1 MKITVLAGQGA
12 STAILLNW
20 LIRKGYTDLAVIL
33 EAPTTR
39 LDLIRQRTRRLGWV
53 RTLGQVAFMVSVLP
67 LLRFE
72 SAGRRRELL
81 SLFEL
86 KDQMPALDQCLNVQ
100 TINDDQVVDHLRF
113 PAADLVLVNGTRIIR
128 TPVLRATDAPIIN
141 THVGITP
148 HYRGGSMADIGH
160 SGIMIERILVSPFI
174 AWMRVSTRDVFLAKH
189 KIAPEP
195 TDNFAS
201 YPLLQQA
208 ASFGGLEDLLEAIR
222 KGKPLNELARSPN
235 EGRQWIHPTLIEYAR
250 GRLRGVR

>member
-12 STAILLNW
+12 SSAILLNW
-20 LIRKGYTDLAVIL
+20 LIHKGYTDLAVIL

-100 TINDDQVVDHLRF
+100 TINDDQVVDHLRSR
-113 PAADLVLVNGTRIIR
+113 AADLVLVNGTRIIR
-128 TPVLRATDAPIIN
+128 APVLRATDAPIIN

-148 HYRGGSMADIGH
+148 HYRGVHGGYWSIWNNDRENFGVTLH
-160 SGIMIERILVSPFI
+160 CVDEGVDTGRI
-174 AWMRVSTRDVFLAKH
+174 LAKH

-222 KGKPLNELARSPN
+222 KGKPLNELARSPD
-235 EGRQWIHPTLIEYAR
+235 EGRQWTHPTLIEYAH

>member
-100 TINDDQVVDHLRF
+100 TINDDQVVDHLRSR
-113 PAADLVLVNGTRIIR
+113 AADLVLVNGTRIIR
-128 TPVLRATDAPIIN
+128 APVLRATDAPIIN

-148 HYRGGSMADIGH
+148 HYRGVHGGYWSLWNNDRENFGVTLH
-160 SGIMIERILVSPFI
+160 CVDEGVDTGRI
-174 AWMRVSTRDVFLAKH
+174 LAKH

-222 KGKPLNELARSPN
+222 KGKPLNELARSPD

>member
-20 LIRKGYTDLAVIL
+20 LIHKGYTDLAVIL

-72 SAGRRRELL
+72 SAGRQRELL

-100 TINDDQVVDHLRF
+100 TINDDQVVDHLRSR
-113 PAADLVLVNGTRIIR
+113 AADLVLVNGTRIIR
-128 TPVLRATDAPIIN
+128 APVLRATDAPIIN

-148 HYRGGSMADIGH
+148 HYRGVHGGYWSLWNNDRENFGVTLH
-160 SGIMIERILVSPFI
+160 CVDEGVDTGRI
-174 AWMRVSTRDVFLAKH
+174 LAKH

-222 KGKPLNELARSPN
+222 KGKPLNELARSPD
-235 EGRQWIHPTLIEYAR
+235 EGRQWTHPTLIEYAR

>member
-20 LIRKGYTDLAVIL
+20 LIHKGYTDLAVIL

-72 SAGRRRELL
+72 SAGRQRELL

-100 TINDDQVVDHLRF
+100 TINDDQVVDHLRSR
-113 PAADLVLVNGTRIIR
+113 AADLVLVNGTRIIR

-148 HYRGGSMADIGH
+148 HYRGVHGGYWSLWNNDRENFGVTLH
-160 SGIMIERILVSPFI
+160 CVDEGVDTGRI
-174 AWMRVSTRDVFLAKH
+174 LAKH

-222 KGKPLNELARSPN
+222 KGKPLNELARSPD
-235 EGRQWIHPTLIEYAR
+235 EGRQWTHPTLIEYAH

>member
-100 TINDDQVVDHLRF
+100 TINDDQVVDHLRSR
-113 PAADLVLVNGTRIIR
+113 AADLVLVNGTRIIR

-148 HYRGGSMADIGH
+148 HYRGVHGGYWSLWNNDRENFGVTLH
-160 SGIMIERILVSPFI
+160 CVDEGVDTGRIL
-174 AWMRVSTRDVFLAKH
+174 TQH

-222 KGKPLNELARSPN
+222 KGKPLNELARSPD
-235 EGRQWIHPTLIEYAR
+235 EGRQWTHPTLIEYAR

>member
-20 LIRKGYTDLAVIL
+20 LIHKGYTDLAVIL

-72 SAGRRRELL
+72 SAGRQRELL

-100 TINDDQVVDHLRF
+100 TINDDQVVDHLRSR
-113 PAADLVLVNGTRIIR
+113 AADLVLVNGTRIIR
-128 TPVLRATDAPIIN
+128 APVLRATDAPIIN

-148 HYRGGSMADIGH
+148 HYRGVHGGYWSLWNNDRENFGVTLH
-160 SGIMIERILVSPFI
+160 CVDEGVDTGRI
-174 AWMRVSTRDVFLAKH
+174 LAKH

-208 ASFGGLEDLLEAIR
+208 ASFGGLEDLLEAVR
-222 KGKPLNELARSPN
+222 KGKPLNELARSPD
-235 EGRQWIHPTLIEYAR
+235 EGRQWTHPTLIEYAH

>member
-20 LIRKGYTDLAVIL
+20 LIHKGYTDLAVIL

-100 TINDDQVVDHLRF
+100 TINDDQVVDHLRS

-148 HYRGGSMADIGH
+148 HYRGVHGGYWSLWNNDRENFGVTLH
-160 SGIMIERILVSPFI
+160 CVDEGVDTGRIFSETQDRTG
-174 AWMRVSTRDVFLAKH
+174 A
-189 KIAPEP
+189 
-195 TDNFAS
+195 N
-201 YPLLQQA
+201 
-208 ASFGGLEDLLEAIR
+208 
-222 KGKPLNELARSPN
+222 
-235 EGRQWIHPTLIEYAR
+235 
-250 GRLRGVR
+250 

>member
-100 TINDDQVVDHLRF
+100 TINDDQVVDHLRS

-148 HYRGGSMADIGH
+148 HYRGVHGGYWSLWNNDRENFGVTLH
-160 SGIMIERILVSPFI
+160 CVDEGVDTGQILV
-174 AWMRVSTRDVFLAKH
+174 KH

-222 KGKPLNELARSPN
+222 KGKPLNELARSPD
-235 EGRQWIHPTLIEYAR
+235 EGRQWTHPTLIEYAR

>member
-20 LIRKGYTDLAVIL
+20 LIHKGYTDLAVIL

-72 SAGRRRELL
+72 SAGRQRELL

-100 TINDDQVVDHLRF
+100 TINDDQVVDHLRSR
-113 PAADLVLVNGTRIIR
+113 AADLVLVNGTRIIR
-128 TPVLRATDAPIIN
+128 APVLRATDAPIIN

-148 HYRGGSMADIGH
+148 HYRGVHGGYWSIWNNDRENFGVTLH
-160 SGIMIERILVSPFI
+160 CVDEGVDTGRIL
-174 AWMRVSTRDVFLAKH
+174 AQH
-189 KIAPEP
+189 KITPEP

-222 KGKPLNELARSPN
+222 KGEPLKELARSPD
-235 EGRQWIHPTLIEYAR
+235 EGRQWMHPTLIEYAR

>member
-20 LIRKGYTDLAVIL
+20 LIHKGYTDLAVIL

-72 SAGRRRELL
+72 SAGRQRELL

-100 TINDDQVVDHLRF
+100 TINDDQVVDHLRSR
-113 PAADLVLVNGTRIIR
+113 AADLVLVNGTRIIR
-128 TPVLRATDAPIIN
+128 APVLRATDAPIIN

-148 HYRGGSMADIGH
+148 HYRGVHGGYWSLWNNDRENFGVTLH
-160 SGIMIERILVSPFI
+160 CVDEGVDTGRIFSETQDRTG
-174 AWMRVSTRDVFLAKH
+174 A
-189 KIAPEP
+189 
-195 TDNFAS
+195 N
-201 YPLLQQA
+201 
-208 ASFGGLEDLLEAIR
+208 
-222 KGKPLNELARSPN
+222 
-235 EGRQWIHPTLIEYAR
+235 
-250 GRLRGVR
+250 

>member
-20 LIRKGYTDLAVIL
+20 LIHKGYTDLAVIL

-72 SAGRRRELL
+72 SAGRQRELL

-100 TINDDQVVDHLRF
+100 TINDDQVVDHLRSR
-113 PAADLVLVNGTRIIR
+113 AADLVLVNGTRIIR
-128 TPVLRATDAPIIN
+128 APVLRATDAPIIN

-148 HYRGGSMADIGH
+148 HYRGVHGGYWSIWNNDRENFGVTLH
-160 SGIMIERILVSPFI
+160 CVDEGVDTGRILV
-174 AWMRVSTRDVFLAKH
+174 KH

-222 KGKPLNELARSPN
+222 KGKPLNELARSPD
-235 EGRQWIHPTLIEYAR
+235 EGRQWTHPTLIEYAH

>member
-20 LIRKGYTDLAVIL
+20 LIHKGYTDLAVIL

-72 SAGRRRELL
+72 SAGRQRELL

-100 TINDDQVVDHLRF
+100 TINDDQVVDHLRSR
-113 PAADLVLVNGTRIIR
+113 AADLVLVNGTRIIR
-128 TPVLRATDAPIIN
+128 APVLRATDAPIIN

-148 HYRGGSMADIGH
+148 HYRGVHGGYWSIWNNDRENFGVTLH
-160 SGIMIERILVSPFI
+160 CVDEGVDTGRI
-174 AWMRVSTRDVFLAKH
+174 LAKH

-208 ASFGGLEDLLEAIR
+208 ASFGGLEDLLEAVR
-222 KGKPLNELARSPN
+222 KGKPLNELARSPD
-235 EGRQWIHPTLIEYAR
+235 EGRQWMHPTLIEYAR

>member
-100 TINDDQVVDHLRF
+100 TINDDQVVDHLRS

-148 HYRGGSMADIGH
+148 HYRGVHGGYWSIWNNDRENFGVTLHCVDEGVDTGQI
-160 SGIMIERILVSPFI
+160 
-174 AWMRVSTRDVFLAKH
+174 LAKH

-222 KGKPLNELARSPN
+222 KGKPLN
-235 EGRQWIHPTLIEYAR
+235 
-250 GRLRGVR
+250 

>member
-100 TINDDQVVDHLRF
+100 TINDDQVVDHLRS

-148 HYRGGSMADIGH
+148 HYRGVHGGYWSLWNNDRENFGVTLH
-160 SGIMIERILVSPFI
+160 CVDEGVDTGRIFSETQDRTG
-174 AWMRVSTRDVFLAKH
+174 A
-189 KIAPEP
+189 
-195 TDNFAS
+195 N
-201 YPLLQQA
+201 
-208 ASFGGLEDLLEAIR
+208 
-222 KGKPLNELARSPN
+222 
-235 EGRQWIHPTLIEYAR
+235 
-250 GRLRGVR
+250 

>member
-20 LIRKGYTDLAVIL
+20 LIHKGYTDLAVIL

-100 TINDDQVVDHLRF
+100 TINDDQVVDHLRS

-148 HYRGGSMADIGH
+148 HYRGVHGGYWSLWNNDRENFGVTLH
-160 SGIMIERILVSPFI
+160 CVDEGVDTGRI
-174 AWMRVSTRDVFLAKH
+174 LAKH

-222 KGKPLNELARSPN
+222 KGKPLNELARSPD
-235 EGRQWIHPTLIEYAR
+235 EGRQWTHPTLIEYAR

>member
-20 LIRKGYTDLAVIL
+20 LIHKGYTDLAVIL

-72 SAGRRRELL
+72 SAGRQRELL

-100 TINDDQVVDHLRF
+100 TINDDQVVDHLRSR
-113 PAADLVLVNGTRIIR
+113 AADLVLVNGTRIIR
-128 TPVLRATDAPIIN
+128 APVLRATDALIIN

-148 HYRGGSMADIGH
+148 HYRGVHGGYWSLWNNDRENFGVTLH
-160 SGIMIERILVSPFI
+160 CVDEGVDTGRI
-174 AWMRVSTRDVFLAKH
+174 LAKH

-222 KGKPLNELARSPN
+222 KGKPLNELARSPD
-235 EGRQWIHPTLIEYAR
+235 EGRQWTHPTLIEYAH

>member
-20 LIRKGYTDLAVIL
+20 LIHKGYTDLAVIL

-72 SAGRRRELL
+72 SAGRQRELL

-100 TINDDQVVDHLRF
+100 TINDDQVVDHLRSR
-113 PAADLVLVNGTRIIR
+113 AADLVLVNGTRIIR
-128 TPVLRATDAPIIN
+128 APVLRATDALIIN

-148 HYRGGSMADIGH
+148 HYRGVHGGYWSIWNNDRENFGVTLH
-160 SGIMIERILVSPFI
+160 CVDEGVDTGRI
-174 AWMRVSTRDVFLAKH
+174 LAKH

-222 KGKPLNELARSPN
+222 KGKPLNELARSPDY
-235 EGRQWIHPTLIEYAR
+235 GRQWTHPTLIEYAG

>member
-20 LIRKGYTDLAVIL
+20 LIHKGYTDLAVIL

-72 SAGRRRELL
+72 SAGRQRELL

-100 TINDDQVVDHLRF
+100 TINDDQVVDHLRSR
-113 PAADLVLVNGTRIIR
+113 AADLVLVNGTRIIR
-128 TPVLRATDAPIIN
+128 APVLRATDAPIIN

-148 HYRGGSMADIGH
+148 HYRGVHGGYWSIWNNDRENFGVTLH
-160 SGIMIERILVSPFI
+160 CVDEGVDTGRI
-174 AWMRVSTRDVFLAKH
+174 LAKH

-222 KGKPLNELARSPN
+222 KGKPLNELARSPD
-235 EGRQWIHPTLIEYAR
+235 EGRQWTHPTLIEYAR

>member
-20 LIRKGYTDLAVIL
+20 LIHKGYTDLAVIL

-72 SAGRRRELL
+72 SAGRQRELL

-86 KDQMPALDQCLNVQ
+86 KDQMPTLDQCLNVQ
-100 TINDDQVVDHLRF
+100 TINDDQVVDHLRSR
-113 PAADLVLVNGTRIIR
+113 AADLVLVNGTRIIR
-128 TPVLRATDAPIIN
+128 APVLRATDAPIIN

-148 HYRGGSMADIGH
+148 HYRGVHGGYWSLWNNDRENFGVTLH
-160 SGIMIERILVSPFI
+160 CVDEGVDTGRI
-174 AWMRVSTRDVFLAKH
+174 LAKH

-208 ASFGGLEDLLEAIR
+208 ASFGGLEDLLEAVR
-222 KGKPLNELARSPN
+222 KGKPLNELARSPD
-235 EGRQWIHPTLIEYAR
+235 EGRQWTHPTLIEYAH

>member
-100 TINDDQVVDHLRF
+100 TINDDQVVDHLRS

-148 HYRGGSMADIGH
+148 HYRGVHGGYWSIWNNDRENFGVTLH
-160 SGIMIERILVSPFI
+160 CVDEGVDTGRI
-174 AWMRVSTRDVFLAKH
+174 LAKH

-222 KGKPLNELARSPN
+222 KGKPLNELARSPD
-235 EGRQWIHPTLIEYAR
+235 EGRQWTHPTLIEYAR

>member
-100 TINDDQVVDHLRF
+100 TINDDQVVDHLRSR
-113 PAADLVLVNGTRIIR
+113 AADLVLVNGTRIIR
-128 TPVLRATDAPIIN
+128 APVLRATDALIIN

-148 HYRGGSMADIGH
+148 HYRGVHGGYWSIWNNDRENFGVTLH
-160 SGIMIERILVSPFI
+160 CVDEGVDTGRI
-174 AWMRVSTRDVFLAKH
+174 LAKH

-222 KGKPLNELARSPN
+222 KGKPLNELARSPD
-235 EGRQWIHPTLIEYAR
+235 EGRQWTHPTLIEYAR

>member
-100 TINDDQVVDHLRF
+100 TINDDQVVDHLRS

-148 HYRGGSMADIGH
+148 HYRGVHGGYWSLWNNDRENFGVTLH
-160 SGIMIERILVSPFI
+160 CVDEGVDTGRI
-174 AWMRVSTRDVFLAKH
+174 LAKH

-222 KGKPLNELARSPN
+222 KGKPLNELARSPD
-235 EGRQWIHPTLIEYAR
+235 EGRQWMHPTLIEYAR

>member
-20 LIRKGYTDLAVIL
+20 LIHKGYTDLAVIL

-72 SAGRRRELL
+72 SAGRQRELL

-100 TINDDQVVDHLRF
+100 TINDDQVVDHLRSR
-113 PAADLVLVNGTRIIR
+113 AADLVLVNGTRIIR

-148 HYRGGSMADIGH
+148 HYRGVHGGYWSIWNNDRENFGVTLH
-160 SGIMIERILVSPFI
+160 CVDEGVDTGRI
-174 AWMRVSTRDVFLAKH
+174 
-189 KIAPEP
+189 
-195 TDNFAS
+195 
-201 YPLLQQA
+201 
-208 ASFGGLEDLLEAIR
+208 FGETQDRTGA
-222 KGKPLNELARSPN
+222 N
-235 EGRQWIHPTLIEYAR
+235 
-250 GRLRGVR
+250 

>member
-20 LIRKGYTDLAVIL
+20 LIHKGYTDLAVIL

-72 SAGRRRELL
+72 SAGRQRELL

-100 TINDDQVVDHLRF
+100 TINDDQVVDHLRSR
-113 PAADLVLVNGTRIIR
+113 AADLVLVNGTRIIR
-128 TPVLRATDAPIIN
+128 APVLRATDALIIN

-148 HYRGGSMADIGH
+148 HYRGVHGGYWSLWNNDRENFGVTLH
-160 SGIMIERILVSPFI
+160 CVDEGVDTGRIFSETQDRTG
-174 AWMRVSTRDVFLAKH
+174 A
-189 KIAPEP
+189 
-195 TDNFAS
+195 N
-201 YPLLQQA
+201 
-208 ASFGGLEDLLEAIR
+208 
-222 KGKPLNELARSPN
+222 
-235 EGRQWIHPTLIEYAR
+235 
-250 GRLRGVR
+250 

>member
-20 LIRKGYTDLAVIL
+20 LIHKGYTDLAVIL

-72 SAGRRRELL
+72 SAGRQRELL

-100 TINDDQVVDHLRF
+100 TINDDQVVDHLRS

-128 TPVLRATDAPIIN
+128 TPVLRATDAPIVN

-148 HYRGGSMADIGH
+148 YYRGVHGGYWSLWNNDRENFGVTLH
-160 SGIMIERILVSPFI
+160 CVDEGVDTGQIL
-174 AWMRVSTRDVFLAKH
+174 AQH
-189 KIAPEP
+189 KITPEP

-222 KGKPLNELARSPN
+222 KGEPLDELARSPD
-235 EGRQWIHPTLIEYAR
+235 EGRQWMHPTLIEYAR

>member
-100 TINDDQVVDHLRF
+100 TINDDQVVDHLRS

-148 HYRGGSMADIGH
+148 HYRGVHGGYWSIWNNDRENFGVTLH
-160 SGIMIERILVSPFI
+160 CVDEGVDTGRVLV
-174 AWMRVSTRDVFLAKH
+174 KH

-222 KGKPLNELARSPN
+222 KGKPLN
-235 EGRQWIHPTLIEYAR
+235 
-250 GRLRGVR
+250 

>member
-100 TINDDQVVDHLRF
+100 TINDDQVVDHLRSR
-113 PAADLVLVNGTRIIR
+113 AADLVLVNGTRIIR
-128 TPVLRATDAPIIN
+128 APVLRATDAPIIN

-148 HYRGGSMADIGH
+148 HYRGVHGGYWSLWNNDRENFGVTLH
-160 SGIMIERILVSPFI
+160 CVDEGVDTGRIL
-174 AWMRVSTRDVFLAKH
+174 AQH
-189 KIAPEP
+189 KITPEP

-222 KGKPLNELARSPN
+222 KGEPLKELARSPD
-235 EGRQWIHPTLIEYAR
+235 EGRQWMHPTLIEYAR

>member
-20 LIRKGYTDLAVIL
+20 LIHKGYTDLAVIL

-72 SAGRRRELL
+72 SAGRQRELL

-86 KDQMPALDQCLNVQ
+86 KDQMPTLDQCLNVQ
-100 TINDDQVVDHLRF
+100 TINDDQVVDHLRSR
-113 PAADLVLVNGTRIIR
+113 AADLVLVNGTRIIR
-128 TPVLRATDAPIIN
+128 APVLRATDAPIIN

-148 HYRGGSMADIGH
+148 HYRGVHGGYWSLWNNDRENFGVTLH
-160 SGIMIERILVSPFI
+160 CVDEGVDTGRI
-174 AWMRVSTRDVFLAKH
+174 LAKH

-208 ASFGGLEDLLEAIR
+208 ASFGGLEDLLEAVR
-222 KGKPLNELARSPN
+222 KGKPLNELARSPD
-235 EGRQWIHPTLIEYAR
+235 EGRQWTHPTLIEYAR

>member
-20 LIRKGYTDLAVIL
+20 LIHKGYTDLAVIL

-67 LLRFE
+67 LLRIE

-100 TINDDQVVDHLRF
+100 TINDDQVVDHLRS

-148 HYRGGSMADIGH
+148 HYRGVHGGYWSIWNNDRENFGVTLH
-160 SGIMIERILVSPFI
+160 CVDEGVDTGRI
-174 AWMRVSTRDVFLAKH
+174 LAKH

-222 KGKPLNELARSPN
+222 KGKPLN
-235 EGRQWIHPTLIEYAR
+235 
-250 GRLRGVR
+250 

>member
-20 LIRKGYTDLAVIL
+20 LIHKGYTDLAVIL

-72 SAGRRRELL
+72 SAGRQRELL

-86 KDQMPALDQCLNVQ
+86 KDQMPALDQCLKVQ
-100 TINDDQVVDHLRF
+100 TINDDQVVDHLRSR
-113 PAADLVLVNGTRIIR
+113 AVDLVLVNGTRIIR
-128 TPVLRATDAPIIN
+128 APVLRAMDAPIIN

-148 HYRGGSMADIGH
+148 HYRGVHGGYWSLWNNDRENFGVTLH
-160 SGIMIERILVSPFI
+160 CVDEGVDTGRILV
-174 AWMRVSTRDVFLAKH
+174 KH

-222 KGKPLNELARSPN
+222 KGKPLNELARSPD
-235 EGRQWIHPTLIEYAR
+235 EGRQWTHPTLIEYAR

>member
-100 TINDDQVVDHLRF
+100 TINDDQVVDHLRSR
-113 PAADLVLVNGTRIIR
+113 AADLVLVNGTRIIR
-128 TPVLRATDAPIIN
+128 APVLRATDALIIN

-148 HYRGGSMADIGH
+148 HYRGVHGGYWSLWNNDRENFGVTLH
-160 SGIMIERILVSPFI
+160 CVDEGVDTGRI
-174 AWMRVSTRDVFLAKH
+174 LAKH

-222 KGKPLNELARSPN
+222 KGKPLNELARSPD
-235 EGRQWIHPTLIEYAR
+235 EGRQWTHPTLIEYAR

>member
-100 TINDDQVVDHLRF
+100 TINDDQVVDHLRSR
-113 PAADLVLVNGTRIIR
+113 AADLVLVNGTRIIR

-148 HYRGGSMADIGH
+148 HYRGVHGGYWSIWNNDRENFGVTLHCVDEGVDTGQI
-160 SGIMIERILVSPFI
+160 
-174 AWMRVSTRDVFLAKH
+174 LAKH

-222 KGKPLNELARSPN
+222 KGKPLNELARSPD
-235 EGRQWIHPTLIEYAR
+235 EGRQWTHPTLIEYAR

>member
-20 LIRKGYTDLAVIL
+20 LIHKGYTDLAVIL

-72 SAGRRRELL
+72 SAGRQRELL

-100 TINDDQVVDHLRF
+100 TINDDQVVDHLRSR
-113 PAADLVLVNGTRIIR
+113 AADLVLVNGTRIIR
-128 TPVLRATDAPIIN
+128 APVLRATDALIIN

-148 HYRGGSMADIGH
+148 HYRGVHGGYWSIWNNDRENFGVTLH
-160 SGIMIERILVSPFI
+160 CVDEGVDTGRI
-174 AWMRVSTRDVFLAKH
+174 LAKH

-222 KGKPLNELARSPN
+222 KGKPLNELARSPD
-235 EGRQWIHPTLIEYAR
+235 EGRQWTHPTLIEYAR